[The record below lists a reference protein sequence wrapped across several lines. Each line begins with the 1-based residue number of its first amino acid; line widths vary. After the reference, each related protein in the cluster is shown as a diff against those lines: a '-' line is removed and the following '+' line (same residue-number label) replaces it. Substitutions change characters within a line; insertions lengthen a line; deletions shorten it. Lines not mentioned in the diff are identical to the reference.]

1 LAQAPSPAQMG
12 MAPGAPPTSAPATL
26 SVLDYGTPRTWAAI
40 GTVDPVAHT
49 FTPLSGGGGASC
61 TTSGAPCFVTAG
73 VGTFLDGFSPTLGT
87 TSDPACSAPNAG
99 CSEIAM
105 LRAIWNAVQ
114 SGVANSGSAFPNPA
128 VGFGGDGSGNIAPV
142 YEADGQSAINVSAAG
157 TSLVI
162 AAVATKRL
170 FITGFDVTGTGTGT
184 TAKFEYGTQAST
196 ACDTGATPLTGPY
209 PPGVPIARGGGLGPI
224 WTLPASSQ
232 LCIVVTGTSP
242 QYSGSVS
249 FTSGP

>member
-1 LAQAPSPAQMG
+1 MG
-12 MAPGAPPTSAPATL
+12 LAPGTPPTTAVATL
-26 SVLDYGTPRTWAAI
+26 SVLDPTRTWVQL

-49 FTPLSGGGGASC
+49 FTPLSGGGASC
-61 TTSGAPCFVTAG
+61 TTSGAPCFVAAISG
-73 VGTFLDGFSPTLGT
+73 AFADGALVTMGT
-87 TSDPACSAPNAG
+87 TSDPACSSPSAA
-99 CSEIAM
+99 CSLIAM
-105 LRAIWNAVQ
+105 QRATWNAIQ
-114 SGVANSGSAFPNPA
+114 AGVASSGSAFPNPA
-128 VGFGGDGSGNIAPV
+128 VGVGAAGSGNLAPI
-142 YEADGQSAINVSAAG
+142 YQADGQAAINVSAAG
-157 TSLVI
+157 TSLLI
-162 AAVATKRL
+162 GTVATKRL

-209 PPGVPIARGGGLGPI
+209 PPGVPIARGGGLGVV

-232 LCIVVTGTSP
+232 LCLVVTGSSP